1 MHRSHALGKADELI
15 TGQRLKDYGPPIL
28 NFTRIGH
35 LWAPILGLNVVQPH
49 EVALCLAQL
58 KVARLC
64 QSPDHEDSWLD
75 ALGYIAIGAELAT
88 GPDEVPF

>member
-1 MHRSHALGKADELI
+1 MHRSRALAKADELI
-15 TGQRLKDYGPPIL
+15 TGDRLKDYGPPIV
-28 NFTRIGH
+28 NFTRIAD
-35 LWAPILGLNVVQPH
+35 LWSPILGRRVLPH

-75 ALGYIAIGAELAT
+75 ALGYIAIGAELA